1 MQGVDQTLKS
11 HKMSNHLE
19 DPENSHNPQKP
30 DDLPSFPNDVQ
41 ILKTSEDDGEEVRN
55 QCNQVHL
62 GNKIL
67 FWAILVDCTKFIP
80 SLINFFLFG
89 EIRSLATYSI
99 KKKLTATVSKA

>member
-30 DDLPSFPNDVQ
+30 DDLPSFPNDVKV
-41 ILKTSEDDGEEVRN
+41 LKPGEDDGEEVRN

-62 GNKIL
+62 GDTIL
-67 FWAILVDCTKFIP
+67 FWPIEDWLIVP
-80 SLINFFLFG
+80 SSF
-89 EIRSLATYSI
+89 RP
-99 KKKLTATVSKA
+99 

>member
-67 FWAILVDCTKFIP
+67 FWAIEDWLIVP
-80 SLINFFLFG
+80 SSF
-89 EIRSLATYSI
+89 RPW
-99 KKKLTATVSKA
+99 